1 MSDNNYHYPAPEGVP
16 TAPLTWAPPQG
27 APLTE
32 SGGRTKPKMGKG
44 KKAGLWAGGLVVALI
59 AIGTTG
65 NNPKTTPTAATAA
78 SVTTT
83 GVATTP
89 AASPAATVD
98 TAAAD
103 KAAAD
108 KAAADKAAA
117 DKAAADKAAADK
129 AAAAK
134 AAAAKVAAAKAAAA
148 KVAAAKAA
156 AAKAAAAKAAAAKA
170 AAEEAANAMTVSQ
183 EQAVAKAES
192 YLELTA
198 FSRKGLIEQL
208 RFEQF
213 SKADATFAVDHITV
227 NWKEQAAKKAQSLP
241 RPDAVLPRGAHLTAE
256 VRGLHHR
263 AGHLRRHGR
272 RPLSDSPAQPISAWS
287 RSARTD

>member
-1 MSDNNYHYPAPEGVP
+1 MSDNNYQYPAPEGVP

-32 SGGRTKPKMGKG
+32 SGGMTKPKMSKG

-59 AIGTTG
+59 AIGATG
-65 NNPKTTPTAATAA
+65 NNPQTTPTAATAA

-83 GVATTP
+83 GDATTP
-89 AASPAATVD
+89 ATSPAATVD
-98 TAAAD
+98 TPAAD

-108 KAAADKAAA
+108 KAAADR
-117 DKAAADKAAADK
+117 
-129 AAAAK
+129 
-134 AAAAKVAAAKAAAA
+134 VAAAKAAAA

-170 AAEEAANAMTVSQ
+170 AAEEAADAMTVSQ

-227 NWKEQAAKKAQSLP
+227 NWKEQAAKKAQSYLDLTP
-241 RPDAVLPRGAHLTAE
+241 FSRGGLISQLKFEGFTTAQATYGVTAV
-256 VRGLHHR
+256 GL
-263 AGHLRRHGR
+263 
-272 RPLSDSPAQPISAWS
+272 
-287 RSARTD
+287 